1 MKIDIESVL
10 KSLDNIEEMLSVA
23 PEEEISKELKNLKC
37 YLKIKLLSEEVS
49 KEKKKIYSK
58 ANDKNFKVNFPNKI
72 KSLFKLYNKLKSVS
86 NYLDNISYSEK
97 FLDLETDLYE
107 TEKYI
112 TNLHIEFLK
121 ILENT

>member
-23 PEEEISKELKNLKC
+23 PEEEISRELKNLKC
-37 YLKIKLLSEEVS
+37 YLKIKLLLEEVS
-49 KEKKKIYSK
+49 EEKRKIYYK

-86 NYLDNISYSEK
+86 IYLNNISSSNK
-97 FLDLETDLYE
+97 FLDLETDLFE
-107 TEKYI
+107 TEKFI
-112 TNLHIEFLK
+112 NNLHIEFLK

>member
-10 KSLDNIEEMLSVA
+10 KSLDNMEEMLSVA
-23 PEEEISKELKNLKC
+23 PKEEISKELKNLKC

-121 ILENT
+121 ILKNI

>member
-10 KSLDNIEEMLSVA
+10 KSLDNMEEMLSVA
-23 PEEEISKELKNLKC
+23 PKEEISKELKNLKC

-49 KEKKKIYSK
+49 KEKRKIYSK

-97 FLDLETDLYE
+97 FLDLETDLCK
-107 TEKYI
+107 TEKFI

-121 ILENT
+121 ILT

>member
-121 ILENT
+121 ILKNI